1 MQYKLQV
8 QNDFFKRFNS
18 INLPEVQSRYIAY
31 KLAELGETEIKEVDV
46 RTECLI
52 VSTTKNT
59 YKVSLLNIDL
69 PINSITK
76 I

>member
-1 MQYKLQV
+1 MQNKLQV
-8 QNDFFKRFNS
+8 QNDFFNQFNS

-31 KLAELGETEIKEVDV
+31 RLAELGETEIKEVDI
-46 RTECLI
+46 TPECLI
-52 VSTTKNT
+52 VSTTENK
-59 YKVSLLNIDL
+59 YKVPLFNIDL

>member
-1 MQYKLQV
+1 MQNKLQV
-8 QNDFFKRFNS
+8 QNDFFNQFNS
-18 INLPEVQSRYIAY
+18 INLPEVQSRYVAY
-31 KLAELGETEIKEVDV
+31 RLAELGETEIKEVDV
-46 RTECLI
+46 MTECLI
-52 VSTTKNT
+52 VTTAKNK

>member
-1 MQYKLQV
+1 MEYKLQV
-8 QNDFFKRFNS
+8 QNNFFNQFNS

-31 KLAELGETEIKEVDV
+31 RLAELGETEIKEVDI
-46 RTECLI
+46 THECLI
-52 VSTTKNT
+52 ISTTKNR